1 MFHNTNSGN
10 RIWYQLQGSGTGILI
25 IHGLGGDL
33 ETMVPVSQ
41 NIQGNFTKV
50 LVDAPC
56 HGKSDD
62 FGITL
67 EDLGSELISLMESL
81 GFREFYSVGISLGSI
96 ILEEMMLDHGE
107 NMTKNVLI
115 SPASEIDSVVVNKV
129 ASWAASENRVSADV
143 LSESY
148 LATHRKEVEA
158 YDRDHP
164 MKPERLYP
172 LIPSLMNFSV
182 RGRHSDSGCL
192 LLVARYDSI
201 FGERMSA
208 DLRETFRNSSSVL
221 MNSGHAIHRENPLEA
236 ARIISE
242 YFKK

>member
-172 LIPSLMNFSV
+172 LIPSIMNFSV

>member
-1 MFHNTNSGN
+1 MFHNTISGN
-10 RIWYQLQGSGTGILI
+10 RIWYQLQGSGMGILI

-33 ETMVPVSQ
+33 ETMMPISQ
-41 NIQGNFTKV
+41 NIQANFTKV

-67 EDLGSELISLMESL
+67 EELGSELISLMENI
-81 GFREFYSVGISLGSI
+81 GFREFYSVGISMGSI

-115 SPASEIDSVVVNKV
+115 SPASEIDSVIVNKV
-129 ASWAASENRVSADV
+129 ASWAASENRVSIDV

-148 LATHRKEVEA
+148 LSTHKKEVDA

-182 RGRHSDSGCL
+182 SGRHSDSECL
-192 LLVARYDSI
+192 LLVAQHDSI

-208 DLRETFRNSSSVL
+208 DLRDTFRNSSVVL

-242 YFKK
+242 YFGS

>member
-1 MFHNTNSGN
+1 MFHKTSSGSK
-10 RIWYQLQGSGTGILI
+10 IWYELQGSGKGILI

-33 ETMVPVSQ
+33 ETMMPVAQ

-50 LVDAPC
+50 LVDVPC

-62 FGITL
+62 FGISL
-67 EDLGSELISLMESL
+67 EDLGSEFISLMRSL
-81 GFREFYSVGISLGSI
+81 GFRDFYSIGISLGSI

-107 NMTKNVLI
+107 NMAKSVLM
-115 SPASEIDSVVVNKV
+115 SPASEIDSVVINKV
-129 ASWAASENRVSADV
+129 ASWAASENRVSDDV
-143 LSESY
+143 LSEGY
-148 LATHRKEVEA
+148 LATHRKEVDA

-172 LIPSLMNFSV
+172 LIPSLMNFSI
-182 RGRHSDSGCL
+182 RNRHSDSGCL
-192 LLVARYDSI
+192 LLVAQHDSI

-208 DLRETFRNSSSVL
+208 DLRKTFSNSRVIL

-242 YFKK
+242 YFRK

>member
-1 MFHNTNSGN
+1 MFHKMSSGN
-10 RIWYQLQGSGTGILI
+10 RIWYQLQGSGMGLLI

-33 ETMVPVSQ
+33 ETMLPVSQ
-41 NIQGNFTKV
+41 NIKGNFTKV

-67 EDLGSELISLMESL
+67 EEFGSDLISLMENL
-81 GFREFYSVGISLGSI
+81 GFRKFYSVGVSLGSI

-107 NMTKNVLI
+107 NMTKNALI
-115 SPASEIDSVVVNKV
+115 SPASEIDSIVVNKV

-148 LATHRKEVEA
+148 LADHREEVDA

-164 MKPERLYP
+164 MQPERLYP
-172 LIPSLMNFSV
+172 LIPSLMNFTV
-182 RGRHSDSGCL
+182 RGRHSDSECL
-192 LLVARYDSI
+192 LLVAEHDTI

-208 DLRETFRNSSSVL
+208 DLRETFRNSRVIL

-242 YFKK
+242 YFGK

>member
-1 MFHNTNSGN
+1 MFHKTSSGSK
-10 RIWYQLQGSGTGILI
+10 IWYELQGSGKGILI

-33 ETMVPVSQ
+33 ETMMPVAQ

-50 LVDAPC
+50 LVDVPC

-62 FGITL
+62 FGISL
-67 EDLGSELISLMESL
+67 EDLGSEFISLMRSL
-81 GFREFYSVGISLGSI
+81 GFRDFYSIGISLGSI

-107 NMTKNVLI
+107 NMAKSVLM
-115 SPASEIDSVVVNKV
+115 SPASEIDSVVINKV

-143 LSESY
+143 LSEGY
-148 LATHRKEVEA
+148 LATHRKEVDA

-164 MKPERLYP
+164 MKPERLYL
-172 LIPSLMNFSV
+172 LIPSLINFSI
-182 RGRHSDSGCL
+182 RNRHSDSGCL
-192 LLVARYDSI
+192 LLVAQHDSI

-208 DLRETFRNSSSVL
+208 DLRETFSNSRVIQ

-242 YFKK
+242 YFRK

>member
-1 MFHNTNSGN
+1 MFHKTSSGN
-10 RIWYQLQGSGTGILI
+10 KIWYELQGSGKGILI

-33 ETMVPVSQ
+33 ETMMPVAQ

-50 LVDAPC
+50 LVDVPC

-62 FGITL
+62 FGISL
-67 EDLGSELISLMESL
+67 EDLGSEFISLMRSL
-81 GFREFYSVGISLGSI
+81 GFRDFYSIGISLGSI

-107 NMTKNVLI
+107 NMAKSVLM

-143 LSESY
+143 LSEGY
-148 LATHRKEVEA
+148 LATHRKEVDA
-158 YDRDHP
+158 YERDHP

-182 RGRHSDSGCL
+182 RDRHSDSGCL
-192 LLVARYDSI
+192 LLVAQHDSI

-208 DLRETFRNSSSVL
+208 DLRKTFSNSRVIL

-242 YFKK
+242 YFRK

>member
-148 LATHRKEVEA
+148 LATHRKEVDA

>member
-1 MFHNTNSGN
+1 MFHKTSSGN
-10 RIWYQLQGSGTGILI
+10 KIWYELQGSGKGILI

-33 ETMVPVSQ
+33 ETMMPVAQ

-50 LVDAPC
+50 LVDVPC

-62 FGITL
+62 FGISL
-67 EDLGSELISLMESL
+67 EDLGSEFISLMRSL
-81 GFREFYSVGISLGSI
+81 GFRDFYSIGISLGSI

-107 NMTKNVLI
+107 NMAKSVLM
-115 SPASEIDSVVVNKV
+115 SPASEIDSVVINKV

-143 LSESY
+143 LSEGY
-148 LATHRKEVEA
+148 LSTHRKEVDA
-158 YDRDHP
+158 YDQDHP

-172 LIPSLMNFSV
+172 LIPSLMNLSI
-182 RGRHSDSGCL
+182 RDRHSDSGCL
-192 LLVARYDSI
+192 LLIAQHDSI
-201 FGERMSA
+201 FGKRMSA
-208 DLRETFRNSSSVL
+208 DLRETFSNSRVIL

-242 YFKK
+242 YFRK